1 MIMKKLA
8 INALNI
14 CDDISN
20 IDSYLLVIKN
30 KKILY
35 KILSNSDL
43 QYENSYIQI
52 LDENYKELKLSD
64 YVDFISS
71 IINLDSNFKKNLN
84 VLIRRIKKEEIE
96 ILRSTSE
103 KINEI
108 LEECAKQIKVNS
120 PINISYDIE
129 VDEDDIIKLLSLSLQ
144 DDSPDLID
152 RINNYI
158 NISFELRGIKIFVFY
173 NLLAFLEENELDS
186 LIRTNKYNGI
196 KIIDIENVEFKTSIF
211 DHIKILDEDICVI

>member
-1 MIMKKLA
+1 MKKLA

-14 CDDISN
+14 CDNISN

-71 IINLDSNFKKNLN
+71 IINLDSNSKKNLN

-108 LEECAKQIKVNS
+108 LEECAKQIKINS

-129 VDEDDIIKLLSLSLQ
+129 VDEDDIIKLLSISLQ
-144 DDSPDLID
+144 DDSPDLIE

-158 NISFELRGIKIFVFY
+158 NISFELRGIKIFIFY

>member
-1 MIMKKLA
+1 MKKLA

-43 QYENSYIQI
+43 QYEDSYIQI

-71 IINLDSNFKKNLN
+71 IINLDSNSKKNLN

-108 LEECAKQIKVNS
+108 LEECTKQIKINS

>member
-1 MIMKKLA
+1 MKKLA

-71 IINLDSNFKKNLN
+71 IINLDSNSKKNLN

-129 VDEDDIIKLLSLSLQ
+129 VEEDDIIKLLSLSLQ

>member
-1 MIMKKLA
+1 MKKLA

-43 QYENSYIQI
+43 QYEDSYIQI

-71 IINLDSNFKKNLN
+71 IINLD
-84 VLIRRIKKEEIE
+84 
-96 ILRSTSE
+96 
-103 KINEI
+103 
-108 LEECAKQIKVNS
+108 
-120 PINISYDIE
+120 
-129 VDEDDIIKLLSLSLQ
+129 
-144 DDSPDLID
+144 
-152 RINNYI
+152 
-158 NISFELRGIKIFVFY
+158 
-173 NLLAFLEENELDS
+173 
-186 LIRTNKYNGI
+186 
-196 KIIDIENVEFKTSIF
+196 
-211 DHIKILDEDICVI
+211 

>member
-1 MIMKKLA
+1 MKKLA

-43 QYENSYIQI
+43 QYEDSYIQI

-71 IINLDSNFKKNLN
+71 IINLDSNSKKNLN

-96 ILRSTSE
+96 ILRSTSK

-144 DDSPDLID
+144 DDSPDLIE

-158 NISFELRGIKIFVFY
+158 NISFELRGIKIFIFY

>member
-1 MIMKKLA
+1 MKKLA

-35 KILSNSDL
+35 KILSYSDL

-71 IINLDSNFKKNLN
+71 IINLDSNSKKNLN
-84 VLIRRIKKEEIE
+84 VLIRRIKKE
-96 ILRSTSE
+96 
-103 KINEI
+103 
-108 LEECAKQIKVNS
+108 
-120 PINISYDIE
+120 
-129 VDEDDIIKLLSLSLQ
+129 
-144 DDSPDLID
+144 
-152 RINNYI
+152 
-158 NISFELRGIKIFVFY
+158 
-173 NLLAFLEENELDS
+173 
-186 LIRTNKYNGI
+186 
-196 KIIDIENVEFKTSIF
+196 
-211 DHIKILDEDICVI
+211 

>member
-1 MIMKKLA
+1 MKKLA

-71 IINLDSNFKKNLN
+71 IINLDSNSKKNLN

-158 NISFELRGIKIFVFY
+158 NISFELRGKKIFVFY

>member
-1 MIMKKLA
+1 MKRLA

-43 QYENSYIQI
+43 QYEDSYIQI

-71 IINLDSNFKKNLN
+71 IINLDSNSKKNLN

-129 VDEDDIIKLLSLSLQ
+129 VDEDDIIKLLSISLQ
-144 DDSPDLID
+144 DDSPDLIE

-158 NISFELRGIKIFVFY
+158 NISFELREIKIFIFY

-196 KIIDIENVEFKTSIF
+196 KIIDIENVEFKASIF

>member
-1 MIMKKLA
+1 MKKIA

-71 IINLDSNFKKNLN
+71 IINLDSNSKKNLN

-108 LEECAKQIKVNS
+108 LEECAKQIKINS

>member
-1 MIMKKLA
+1 MKKLA

-43 QYENSYIQI
+43 QYEDSYIQI

-71 IINLDSNFKKNLN
+71 IINLDSNSKKNLN

-108 LEECAKQIKVNS
+108 LEECAKQIKINS
-120 PINISYDIE
+120 PINISYNIE

-144 DDSPDLID
+144 DDSPDLIE

-158 NISFELRGIKIFVFY
+158 NISFELRGIKIFIFY

>member
-1 MIMKKLA
+1 MKKLA

-43 QYENSYIQI
+43 QYEDSYIQI

-71 IINLDSNFKKNLN
+71 IINLDSNSKKNLN

-108 LEECAKQIKVNS
+108 LEECAKQIKINS

-158 NISFELRGIKIFVFY
+158 NISFELREIKIFVFY

-211 DHIKILDEDICVI
+211 DNIKILDEDICVI

>member
-1 MIMKKLA
+1 MKKLA

-43 QYENSYIQI
+43 QYEDSYIQI

-71 IINLDSNFKKNLN
+71 IINLDSNSKKNLN

-211 DHIKILDEDICVI
+211 DNIKILDEDICVI

>member
-1 MIMKKLA
+1 MKKLA

-30 KKILY
+30 KKIIY

-43 QYENSYIQI
+43 QYEDSYIQI

-71 IINLDSNFKKNLN
+71 IINLDSNSKKNLN

-129 VDEDDIIKLLSLSLQ
+129 VDEDDIIKLLSISLQ
-144 DDSPDLID
+144 DDSPDLIE

-158 NISFELRGIKIFVFY
+158 NISFELREIKIFIFY

>member
-1 MIMKKLA
+1 MKKLA

-71 IINLDSNFKKNLN
+71 IINLDSNSKKNLN

-129 VDEDDIIKLLSLSLQ
+129 VDEDDIIKLLSISLQ
-144 DDSPDLID
+144 DDSPDLIE

-158 NISFELRGIKIFVFY
+158 NISFELRGIKIFIFY
-173 NLLAFLEENELDS
+173 NLLAFLEENELNS

>member
-1 MIMKKLA
+1 MKKLA

-43 QYENSYIQI
+43 QYEDSYIQI

-71 IINLDSNFKKNLN
+71 IINLDSNSKKNLN

-129 VDEDDIIKLLSLSLQ
+129 VDEDDIIKLLSISLQ
-144 DDSPDLID
+144 DDSPDLIE

-158 NISFELRGIKIFVFY
+158 NISFELRGIKIFIFY

-196 KIIDIENVEFKTSIF
+196 KIIDIENVEFKTNIF

>member
-1 MIMKKLA
+1 MKKLA

-43 QYENSYIQI
+43 QYEDSYIQI

-71 IINLDSNFKKNLN
+71 IINLDSNSKKNLN

-108 LEECAKQIKVNS
+108 LEECAKQIKINS

-129 VDEDDIIKLLSLSLQ
+129 VDEDDIIKLLSISLQ
-144 DDSPDLID
+144 DDSPDLIE

-158 NISFELRGIKIFVFY
+158 NISFELREIKIFIFY

>member
-1 MIMKKLA
+1 MKKLA
-8 INALNI
+8 INTLNI

-71 IINLDSNFKKNLN
+71 IINLDSNSKKNLN

-129 VDEDDIIKLLSLSLQ
+129 VDEDDIIKLLSISLQ
-144 DDSPDLID
+144 DDSPDLIE

-158 NISFELRGIKIFVFY
+158 NISFELRGIKIFIFY

>member
-1 MIMKKLA
+1 MKKLA

-43 QYENSYIQI
+43 QYEDSYIQI

-71 IINLDSNFKKNLN
+71 IINLDSNSKKNLN

-108 LEECAKQIKVNS
+108 LEECAKQIKINS

-196 KIIDIENVEFKTSIF
+196 KIINIENVEFKTSIF

>member
-1 MIMKKLA
+1 MKKLA

-35 KILSNSDL
+35 KILSNFDL
-43 QYENSYIQI
+43 QYEDSYIQI

-71 IINLDSNFKKNLN
+71 IINLDSNSKKNLN

-129 VDEDDIIKLLSLSLQ
+129 VDEDDIIKLLSISLQ
-144 DDSPDLID
+144 DDSPDLIE

-158 NISFELRGIKIFVFY
+158 NISFELRGIKIFIFY

>member
-1 MIMKKLA
+1 MKKLA

-43 QYENSYIQI
+43 QYEDSYIQI

-71 IINLDSNFKKNLN
+71 IINLDSNSKKNLN

-129 VDEDDIIKLLSLSLQ
+129 VDEDDIIKLLSISLQ
-144 DDSPDLID
+144 DDSPDLIE

-158 NISFELRGIKIFVFY
+158 NISFELREIKIFIFY
-173 NLLAFLEENELDS
+173 NLLAFLEENEFDS

>member
-1 MIMKKLA
+1 MKKLA

-71 IINLDSNFKKNLN
+71 IINLDSNSKKNLN

-144 DDSPDLID
+144 DDSLDLID

>member
-1 MIMKKLA
+1 MKKLA

-71 IINLDSNFKKNLN
+71 IINLDSNSKKNLN

-129 VDEDDIIKLLSLSLQ
+129 VDEDDIIKLLSISLQ
-144 DDSPDLID
+144 DYSPDLIE

-158 NISFELRGIKIFVFY
+158 NISFELRGIKIFIFY

>member
-1 MIMKKLA
+1 MKKLA

-71 IINLDSNFKKNLN
+71 IINLDSNSKKNLN

-129 VDEDDIIKLLSLSLQ
+129 VDEDDIIKLLYKNGEEFFK
-144 DDSPDLID
+144 
-152 RINNYI
+152 RNN
-158 NISFELRGIKIFVFY
+158 NGETG
-173 NLLAFLEENELDS
+173 ENS
-186 LIRTNKYNGI
+186 
-196 KIIDIENVEFKTSIF
+196 
-211 DHIKILDEDICVI
+211 

>member
-1 MIMKKLA
+1 MKKLA

-43 QYENSYIQI
+43 QYEDSYIQI

-71 IINLDSNFKKNLN
+71 IINLDSNSKKNLN

-129 VDEDDIIKLLSLSLQ
+129 VDEDDIIKLLSISLQ
-144 DDSPDLID
+144 DYSPDLIE

-158 NISFELRGIKIFVFY
+158 NISFELRGIKIFIFY

>member
-1 MIMKKLA
+1 MKKLA

-14 CDDISN
+14 CDNISN

-43 QYENSYIQI
+43 QYEDSYIQI

-71 IINLDSNFKKNLN
+71 IINLDSNSKKNLN

-108 LEECAKQIKVNS
+108 LEECAKQIKINS

>member
-1 MIMKKLA
+1 MKKLA

-71 IINLDSNFKKNLN
+71 IINLDSISKKNLN

-129 VDEDDIIKLLSLSLQ
+129 VDEDDIIKLLSISLQ
-144 DDSPDLID
+144 DDSPDLIE

-158 NISFELRGIKIFVFY
+158 NISFELRGIKIFIFY

>member
-1 MIMKKLA
+1 MKKLA

-20 IDSYLLVIKN
+20 IDSYLSVIKN

-43 QYENSYIQI
+43 QYEDSYIQI

-71 IINLDSNFKKNLN
+71 IINLDSNSKKNLN

-129 VDEDDIIKLLSLSLQ
+129 VDEDDIIKLLSISLQ
-144 DDSPDLID
+144 DDSPDLIE

-158 NISFELRGIKIFVFY
+158 NISFELREIKIFIFY

>member
-1 MIMKKLA
+1 MKKLA

-43 QYENSYIQI
+43 QYEDSYIQI

-71 IINLDSNFKKNLN
+71 IINLDSNSKKNLN

-108 LEECAKQIKVNS
+108 LEECAKQIKINS

-152 RINNYI
+152 RINNCI

>member
-1 MIMKKLA
+1 MKKLA

-64 YVDFISS
+64 YVDFISL
-71 IINLDSNFKKNLN
+71 IINLDSNSKKNLN

-129 VDEDDIIKLLSLSLQ
+129 VDEDDIIKLLSISLQ
-144 DDSPDLID
+144 DDSPDLIE

-158 NISFELRGIKIFVFY
+158 NISFELRGIKIFIFY

>member
-1 MIMKKLA
+1 MKKLA

-71 IINLDSNFKKNLN
+71 IINLDSNSKKNLN
-84 VLIRRIKKEEIE
+84 VLIRRIKKEEI
-96 ILRSTSE
+96 
-103 KINEI
+103 
-108 LEECAKQIKVNS
+108 A
-120 PINISYDIE
+120 Y
-129 VDEDDIIKLLSLSLQ
+129 
-144 DDSPDLID
+144 
-152 RINNYI
+152 
-158 NISFELRGIKIFVFY
+158 
-173 NLLAFLEENELDS
+173 
-186 LIRTNKYNGI
+186 LIRYVVSSFF
-196 KIIDIENVEFKTSIF
+196 IIRLQIRT
-211 DHIKILDEDICVI
+211 DICVPLIGKAGNLWMKIWKNTDLQS

>member
-1 MIMKKLA
+1 MKKLA

-14 CDDISN
+14 CDNISN

-71 IINLDSNFKKNLN
+71 IINLDSNSKKNLN

-144 DDSPDLID
+144 DDSPDLIE

-158 NISFELRGIKIFVFY
+158 NISFELRGIKIFIFY

>member
-1 MIMKKLA
+1 MKKLA

-43 QYENSYIQI
+43 QYEDSYIQI

-64 YVDFISS
+64 YIDFISS
-71 IINLDSNFKKNLN
+71 IINLDSNSKKNLN

-108 LEECAKQIKVNS
+108 LEECAKQIKINS

-144 DDSPDLID
+144 DDSPDLIE

-158 NISFELRGIKIFVFY
+158 NISFELRRIKIFIFY

>member
-1 MIMKKLA
+1 MKKLA

-71 IINLDSNFKKNLN
+71 IINLDSNSKKNLN

-129 VDEDDIIKLLSLSLQ
+129 VDEDDIIKLLSISLQ

-196 KIIDIENVEFKTSIF
+196 KIINIENVEFKTSIF

>member
-1 MIMKKLA
+1 MKKLA

-71 IINLDSNFKKNLN
+71 IINLDSNSKKNLN

-129 VDEDDIIKLLSLSLQ
+129 VDEDDIIKLLSISLQ
-144 DDSPDLID
+144 DDSPDLIE

-158 NISFELRGIKIFVFY
+158 NISFELRGIKIFIFY

-196 KIIDIENVEFKTSIF
+196 KIMDIENVEFKTSIF
-211 DHIKILDEDICVI
+211 DNIKILDEDICVI

>member
-1 MIMKKLA
+1 MKKLA

-14 CDDISN
+14 YDDISN

-43 QYENSYIQI
+43 QYEDSYIQI

-71 IINLDSNFKKNLN
+71 IINLDSNSKKNLN

-108 LEECAKQIKVNS
+108 LEECAKQIKINS

-129 VDEDDIIKLLSLSLQ
+129 VDEDDIIKLLILSLQ

>member
-1 MIMKKLA
+1 MKKLA

-71 IINLDSNFKKNLN
+71 IINLDSNSKKNLN

-158 NISFELRGIKIFVFY
+158 NISFELRGIKIFIFY

>member
-1 MIMKKLA
+1 MKKLA

-71 IINLDSNFKKNLN
+71 IINLDSNSKKNLN

-129 VDEDDIIKLLSLSLQ
+129 VDEDDIIKLLSISLQ
-144 DDSPDLID
+144 DDSPDLIE

-158 NISFELRGIKIFVFY
+158 NISFELREIKIFIFY

>member
-1 MIMKKLA
+1 MKFLSMKLLE
-8 INALNI
+8 IK
-14 CDDISN
+14 DDLSN

-71 IINLDSNFKKNLN
+71 IINLDSNSKKNLN

-108 LEECAKQIKVNS
+108 LEECAKQIKINS

-144 DDSPDLID
+144 DDSPDLIE

-158 NISFELRGIKIFVFY
+158 NISFELRGVKIFVFY

>member
-1 MIMKKLA
+1 MKKLA

-43 QYENSYIQI
+43 QYEDSYIQI

-71 IINLDSNFKKNLN
+71 IINLDSNSKKNLN
-84 VLIRRIKKEEIE
+84 VLIRRIKKEKIE

-129 VDEDDIIKLLSLSLQ
+129 VDEDDIIKLLSISLQ
-144 DDSPDLID
+144 DDSPDLIE

-158 NISFELRGIKIFVFY
+158 NISFELREIKIFIFY

>member
-1 MIMKKLA
+1 MKKLA

-43 QYENSYIQI
+43 QYEDSYIQI

-71 IINLDSNFKKNLN
+71 IINLDSNSKKNLN
-84 VLIRRIKKEEIE
+84 VLIRKIKKEEIE

-129 VDEDDIIKLLSLSLQ
+129 VDEDDIIKLLSISLQ
-144 DDSPDLID
+144 DDSPDLIE

-158 NISFELRGIKIFVFY
+158 NISFELRGIKIFIFY

-211 DHIKILDEDICVI
+211 DNIKILDEDICVI